1 MPTNYDYSGFS
12 GNETMFHQKLSLYWH
27 NGFRTLMPAD
37 GKAIFVKG
45 WPSRGSIPITEAEL
59 APSEAYYRRHNLSVV
74 YGPACPIICID
85 IDSKEHANDLEL
97 LAFEALGPTPL
108 ISIGDYPKRKLIY
121 AKVDGEEYK
130 TRRYQPFLEIFASTG
145 QTVLEGIHPG
155 TGNPYTWV
163 TQSPADTPLSE
174 VPKVPASRLHVFE
187 RAVFGWFREKGLVLG
202 EQPGIIGRNQSGA
215 SGTNCILLAR
225 LRMERKSCET
235 KQEFIACITRHL
247 KSMEPGTRHSIMT
260 ATVAAMVRRD
270 WSDERIMALLQKHY
284 IKRFGDDRSLRTN
297 KVIKAITSARRRQTW
312 QPQYP

>member
-1 MPTNYDYSGFS
+1 
-12 GNETMFHQKLSLYWH
+12 MFHQKLSSYWY
-27 NGFRTLMPAD
+27 NGYRTLMPAD

-74 YGPACPIICID
+74 YGPACPIIAID
-85 IDSKEHANDLEL
+85 IDSKSHASDLEL
-97 LAFEALGPTPL
+97 LAFEALGATPL

-121 AKVDGEEYK
+121 AKVDGQEYH
-130 TRRYQPFLEIFASTG
+130 TRRYQPYVEIFASTG

-155 TGNPYTWV
+155 TGKPYSWI

-174 VPKVPASRLHVFE
+174 VPQVTANQLHVFE
-187 RAVFGWFREKGLVLG
+187 RALFGWMREKGLVLWN
-202 EQPGIIGRNQSGA
+202 QPGMIGRNASDA
-215 SGTNCILLAR
+215 SGKNGTLLAQM
-225 LRMERKSCET
+225 RMERKSCET
-235 KQEFIACITRHL
+235 KQEFIACVTRHL
-247 KSMEPGTRHSIMT
+247 KQMDPAKSNRHSIMT

-270 WSDERIMALLQKHY
+270 WSDERIMPLLQKHY